1 MILSRNR
8 RKIRIQSRWAW
19 ALGFALFLAAS
30 SAEAQSWKL
39 EWDKTV
45 AAANKEGKLVLW
57 GPPGTNVRAAYAE
70 GFQKSYPGIQVDY
83 MGASG
88 SKQGARML
96 AERRAGIYSVDI
108 LTQGTTTMLQTLLPQ
123 NVLDPI
129 LPALILPEVTN
140 PKNWLQNKLEYS
152 DEENK
157 YNLVF
162 ASYVKTPIAVNPKLV
177 NLKEIRSYWDLL
189 NPKWSGK
196 IAMKDPTISG
206 PGLATATFWYA
217 EPALGP
223 EFVRKFFG
231 AQKIVRSDDDRQ
243 LLEWLVQGR
252 YAIIIAPSE
261 FTATGLKAKGL
272 PVDLVGAE
280 HFKEGSYL
288 TAGNG
293 SVALINR
300 APHPNAAKVF
310 LNWLLTR
317 EGQTLMTQALGYA
330 SRRLDVTREH
340 LDPAVV
346 PREGV
351 HYQPNFKEKYV
362 NMKGKI
368 LALLQEVLGH

>member
-1 MILSRNR
+1 MTSSQNR
-8 RKIRIQSRWAW
+8 PGFSVYSRWGW
-19 ALGFALFLAAS
+19 AVSMAVFFAAS
-30 SAEAQSWKL
+30 GAQAQSSKA
-39 EWDKTV
+39 EWEKTV
-45 AAANKEGKLVLW
+45 AAATREGKLHLW
-57 GPPGTNVRAAYAE
+57 GPPGANVRSAYAE
-70 GFQKSYPGIQVDY
+70 GFQKAFPGIEVDY

-88 SKQGARML
+88 SKQGPRLL

-108 LTQGTTTMLQTLLPQ
+108 LTQGTTTMLQTLMPQ
-123 NVLDPI
+123 HALDPI
-129 LPALILPEVTN
+129 PPALMLSEVTN
-140 PKNWLQNKLEYS
+140 PKNWLQHKLEFS
-152 DEENK
+152 DEEGK

-162 ASYVKTPIAVNPKLV
+162 ASYVKTPIAINPKLV

-189 NPKWSGK
+189 NPKWTGK
-196 IAMKDPTISG
+196 IAMKDPSNPG

-217 EPALGP
+217 EPGLGP
-223 EFVRKFFG
+223 DFMRKLFG

-252 YAIIIAPSE
+252 YSIVIAPSE

-272 PVDLVGAE
+272 PVELVAAE

-293 SVALINR
+293 SVGLINR
-300 APHPNAAKVF
+300 APHPNAARVF

-340 LDPAVV
+340 LDDALV
-346 PREGV
+346 PKQGGK
-351 HYQPNFKEKYV
+351 YQANYKEEFV

-368 LALLQEVLGH
+368 LALLQESLGN